1 MREAYDLDGRG
12 TLGVLE
18 FYQLRPRRRTERM
31 ESPRRARGSRPG
43 GGTRG
48 RAALESMTVAQ
59 LKAYAQERG
68 ISLSGKTIKVDI
80 IAAIKAAI

>member
-1 MREAYDLDGRG
+1 
-12 TLGVLE
+12 
-18 FYQLRPRRRTERM
+18 
-31 ESPRRARGSRPG
+31 
-43 GGTRG
+43 
-48 RAALESMTVAQ
+48 MTVAQ

>member
-1 MREAYDLDGRG
+1 
-12 TLGVLE
+12 
-18 FYQLRPRRRTERM
+18 M

-48 RAALESMTVAQ
+48 RAALEPMTVAQ

-68 ISLSGKTIKVDI
+68 ISLSGKTIKADI